1 MNLLSAFLIPLVF
14 RAGNAFANPTN
25 LRDITAS
32 KQLLD
37 ATSLVAPMTP
47 DDTASLC

>member
-1 MNLLSAFLIPLVF
+1 MNRLSAFLIPLVLG
-14 RAGNAFANPTN
+14 AVNAFANPTN

-37 ATSLVAPMTP
+37 ATSPVAPMTTFG
-47 DDTASLC
+47 TASLC